1 MTPYERRLAYKT
13 SMSIFRGWR
22 SRGIISDDDY
32 AKIEAAMAEKY
43 GLPANSII
51 RCNA

>member
-1 MTPYERRLAYKT
+1 MTPFERRLAYKT

-22 SRGIISDDDY
+22 SRGAISDGDY
-32 AKIEAAMAEKY
+32 VKIEAMMAEKY
-43 GLPANSII
+43 GLPADSIS